1 MPKIS
6 VVIPTQNRA
15 EFLRA
20 AIQSV
25 LNQTFQDFEIIII
38 DDASVDETANVIQS
52 FEDPRI
58 RYVRHETKG
67 GQGATRN
74 AGIRQASGEYIALL
88 DDDDEWLPEKLE
100 RQSGVL
106 DRSPL
111 KVGLVYTGF
120 SKIDTNSRQLIHT
133 IIPRKRGSIFN
144 DMCTDNWI
152 GTCSTVMLRKQC
164 FDVVGLFDESLAAGA
179 DYDLW
184 LRISKDFD
192 IEYVTEALVLYR
204 MHGHSIS
211 TNNDSQ
217 IQGVEGL
224 LRKHGRVLAQHR
236 KSYSSF
242 HLALGVYYCYRG
254 DLIRGRKAFIN
265 AIRAYPFDAR
275 CYYNLSL
282 SLAGAKNFRNLKN
295 LRNTYFARRHNDLA
309 IGRSI
314 PLIKTITAVVP

>member
-38 DDASVDETANVIQS
+38 DDASVDETANVVQG
-52 FEDPRI
+52 FKDPRI
-58 RYVRHETKG
+58 WYVRHETRR

-74 AGIRQASGEYIALL
+74 AGIRQTSGEYVALL

-100 RQSGVL
+100 RQAVVL

-133 IIPRKRGSIFN
+133 FIPKKRGSIFN
-144 DMCTDNWI
+144 DMCTDNWV

-179 DYDLW
+179 DWDLW
-184 LRISKDFD
+184 LRISKEFD
-192 IEYVTEALVLYR
+192 IEYLAEALVWYR
-204 MHGHSIS
+204 VHGHSIS
-211 TNNDSQ
+211 TNHDSQ

-224 LRKHGRVLAQHR
+224 LRKHGQVLAQCR
-236 KSYSSF
+236 KSYSSL

-254 DLIRGRKAFIN
+254 DLKRGRKAFIK
-265 AIRAYPFDAR
+265 AIRAFPFDPR

-282 SLAGAKNFRNLKN
+282 SLAGAENFRTLKN
-295 LRNTYFARRHNDLA
+295 LRNTYFMRRNNHVA
-309 IGRSI
+309 IGRI
-314 PLIKTITAVVP
+314 C